1 MRTNK
6 PITVSLGKQQ
16 QVLDAMLA
24 AGDYDSASEALR
36 AGLRALEREREAVDA
51 VLREKIR
58 EALDDPR
65 PSVPADQVFAEMR
78 TFHASRMDAAKRGA

>member
-16 QVLDAMLA
+16 TTLDALLA
-24 AGDYDSASEALR
+24 SGEFDSASEAVR
-36 AGLRALEREREAVDA
+36 AGLRALEREREVVEEVMRA
-51 VLREKIR
+51 KIR

-65 PSVPADQVFAEMR
+65 PSIPAKQVFADLRAYHEEQR
-78 TFHASRMDAAKRGA
+78 RGGKRGA